1 MKRLLIILLLTLSFG
16 VVFSQRSESEQL
28 AIQYYQNG
36 EFEKAAELFEDI
48 YSKKTDSYIYYYYYQ
63 TLLNLNDF
71 KKLEKIVKKQQKS
84 QPNTQR
90 YKIDLGYVYER
101 SGDIEKA
108 TKEYE
113 NAIKEVDANENKV
126 RELHNAFWSKG
137 LRDYSIS
144 TLQHGRKIL
153 NNNKLFAT
161 DLANIYSQLQLTD
174 KVIEE
179 ALALLKDDEAK
190 YLQESEAIV
199 QNLLSDDADQYK
211 YITLKNQLLRLTQK
225 NPDNLCYL
233 QMLFWIYQINK
244 DYPASLQL
252 AKAIDKRNKEDG
264 ERVYSLA
271 RTAAANRDY
280 ETAIEALNYVMAK
293 GEDGIN
299 YEKAK
304 YELLDVRYRQL
315 TSTYPV
321 DKQNAKSLEADFK
334 GVIDENGIHSGTAE
348 LTRKYAHLLAFY
360 VDKPDDAIEILNNAI
375 AQATRDVKERSLYK
389 IDLADI
395 LLYTGNV
402 WDATLNYSQVEK
414 ALPNDT
420 IGQTA
425 KFKNAKLSFYI
436 GEFDWA
442 KSQLDVLRAATSKLV
457 ANDAMYFSMVIS
469 DNEEEEEEEDDDFAD
484 ETDTLLPLLFG
495 EKETNKPLKYF
506 AKADFLM
513 FQNKDDEAL
522 KMLDSVLYA
531 EPFGKL
537 TDDVYFQK
545 SKILTR
551 QQNFIEAEKMLQK
564 ILESHG
570 EDILADD
577 AAFALGQ
584 LYEYNFKDTQKAMEY
599 YQKLMKDYPGSL
611 FTVEARKR
619 YRALRGDFEQ

>member
-1 MKRLLIILLLTLSFG
+1 MKKLLIILAITLNLSAILA
-16 VVFSQRSESEQL
+16 QRPENEQL

-36 EFEKAAELFEDI
+36 EFEKAAELFDDI

-113 NAIKEVDANENKV
+113 NAIKTVEANESKI

-137 LRDYSIS
+137 LRDYSIN

-153 NNNKLFAT
+153 NNNKVFAT
-161 DLANIYSQLQLTD
+161 DLANIYNQLQLTD
-174 KVIEE
+174 KVIDE

-199 QNLLSDDADQYK
+199 QNLLADDADQYK

-252 AKAIDKRNKEDG
+252 AKAIDKRNKEEG

-271 RTAAANRDY
+271 KTAAANKDY
-280 ETAIEALNYVMAK
+280 ETAIEALDYVISK
-293 GEDGIN
+293 GEDGAN
-299 YEKAK
+299 YDKAK
-304 YELLDVRYRQL
+304 YTLLDVRYLQL
-315 TSTYPV
+315 TTSYPI
-321 DKQNAKSLEADFK
+321 DKQKAKLLEADFK
-334 GVIDENGIHSGTAE
+334 NVIDENGIHSGTAE

-360 VDKPDDAIEILNNAI
+360 VDKPDEAVEILNNAI
-375 AQATRDVKERSLYK
+375 SQATRDVKERSLYK

-414 ALPNDT
+414 SLPNDT

-442 KSQLDVLRAATSKLV
+442 KSQLDVLRAATSKLI
-457 ANDAMYFSMVIS
+457 ANDAMYFSMIIS
-469 DNEEEEEEEDDDFAD
+469 DNEEEEEDDDFAD
-484 ETDTLLPLLFG
+484 ETDTLLPLIFG
-495 EKETNKPLKYF
+495 EKDVNKPLKYF

-513 FQNKDDEAL
+513 FQNKNEEAL

-531 EPFGKL
+531 EPSGKL

-545 SKILTR
+545 SKIYAR
-551 QQNFIEAEKMLQK
+551 QQNFIEAEKMLQA
-564 ILESHG
+564 ILESHSD
-570 EDILADD
+570 DILGDD
-577 AAFALGQ
+577 AAFALGE

-599 YQKLMKDYPGSL
+599 YQRLMKDYPGSL
-611 FTVEARKR
+611 YTVEARKR
-619 YRALRGDFEQ
+619 YRALRGDFDE

>member
-1 MKRLLIILLLTLSFG
+1 MKKLLIILAITLNLSAIWA
-16 VVFSQRSESEQL
+16 QRPENEQL

-36 EFEKAAELFEDI
+36 EFEKAAELFDDI

-90 YKIDLGYVYER
+90 YKIDIGYVYER

-113 NAIKEVDANENKV
+113 NAIKTVEANESKI

-137 LRDYSIS
+137 LRDYSIN

-153 NNNKLFAT
+153 NNNKVFAT
-161 DLANIYSQLQLTD
+161 DLANIYNQLQLTD
-174 KVIEE
+174 KVIDE

-199 QNLLSDDADQYK
+199 QNLLADDADQYK

-252 AKAIDKRNKEDG
+252 AKAIDKRNKEEG

-271 RTAAANRDY
+271 KTAAANKDY
-280 ETAIEALNYVMAK
+280 ETAIEALDYVIAK
-293 GEDGIN
+293 GEDGAN
-299 YEKAK
+299 YDKAK
-304 YELLDVRYRQL
+304 YTLLDVRYLQL
-315 TSTYPV
+315 TTSYPI
-321 DKQNAKSLEADFK
+321 DKQKAKLLEADFK
-334 GVIDENGIHSGTAE
+334 NVIDENGIHSGTAE

-360 VDKPDDAIEILNNAI
+360 VDKPDEAVEILNNAI
-375 AQATRDVKERSLYK
+375 SQATRDVKERSLYK

-414 ALPNDT
+414 SLPNDT

-442 KSQLDVLRAATSKLV
+442 KSQLDVLRAATSKLI
-457 ANDAMYFSMVIS
+457 ANDAMYFSMIIS
-469 DNEEEEEEEDDDFAD
+469 DNEEEEDDDFAD
-484 ETDTLLPLLFG
+484 ETDTLLPLIFG
-495 EKETNKPLKYF
+495 EKDVNKPLKYF

-513 FQNKDDEAL
+513 FQNKNEEAL

-531 EPFGKL
+531 EPSGKL

-545 SKILTR
+545 SKIYAR
-551 QQNFIEAEKMLQK
+551 QQNFIEAEKMLQA
-564 ILESHG
+564 ILESHSD
-570 EDILADD
+570 DILADD
-577 AAFALGQ
+577 AAFALGE

-599 YQKLMKDYPGSL
+599 YQRLMKDYPGSL
-611 FTVEARKR
+611 YTVEARKR
-619 YRALRGDFEQ
+619 YRALRGDFDE